1 MTILNIAAYLFVEI
15 SDPAALIPGLKASC
29 EELALKGTI
38 LVAPEGIN
46 LFLAAPEAQI
56 ETFLS
61 YLRQDPRFAALKEKR
76 QYSQTQPFLRMK
88 VKLKR
93 EIVPLGEN
101 SASPLTHTTARMSPE
116 TLKAWLD
123 EGRDFI
129 LLDTRNRF
137 EFEQGAFD
145 RAVDLDI
152 KTFRAFPDA
161 VRAKLPEWRDRPIVT
176 FCTGGIRCEKA
187 APVMQ
192 DMGFSNV
199 YQLEGG
205 ILNYFEQF
213 QSAHFH
219 GDCFVFDE
227 RIGVDGQLQ
236 AKTELDS

>member
-15 SDPAALIPGLKASC
+15 ADPAALIPIWQASC
-29 EELALKGTI
+29 ERLALKGTI

-46 LFLAAPEAQI
+46 LFLAAPEANI
-56 ETFLS
+56 DAFLAE
-61 YLRQDPRFAALKEKR
+61 LRLDPRFTRLKEKR
-76 QYSQTQPFLRMK
+76 QYSQSQPFLRMK

-93 EIVPLGEN
+93 EIVPLGAH
-101 SASPLTHTTARMSPE
+101 SISPLTHDAPRMSPE

-152 KTFRAFPDA
+152 RTFRAFPDA
-161 VRAKLPEWRDRPIVT
+161 IRAKLPQWRDLPIVT

-187 APVMQ
+187 APVMRA
-192 DMGFSNV
+192 MGFSDV
-199 YQLEGG
+199 YQLDGG

-213 QSAHFH
+213 QSAHYH

-227 RIGVDGQLQ
+227 RLGVDGALK
-236 AKTELDS
+236 AKTELES

>member
-1 MTILNIAAYLFVEI
+1 MNILNIAAYLFVEI
-15 SDPAALIPGLKASC
+15 TDPAILLPVLQARCEAL
-29 EELALKGTI
+29 ELKGTI
-38 LVAPEGIN
+38 LIAPEGIN

-56 ETFLS
+56 DRFLAQ
-61 YLRQDPRFAALKEKR
+61 LRLDPRFAALKEKR

-93 EIVPLGEN
+93 EIVPLGEH
-101 SASPLTHTTARMSPE
+101 SLSPLTHTTARMSPE

-137 EFEQGAFD
+137 EFDQGAFD

-152 KTFRAFPDA
+152 RTFRAFPEA

-192 DMGFSNV
+192 AMGFNEV
-199 YQLEGG
+199 YQLDGG

-227 RIGVDGQLQ
+227 RIGVDGKLQ
-236 AKTELDS
+236 AKTELES

>member
-15 SDPAALIPGLKASC
+15 NEPAALVPALQARC
-29 EELALKGTI
+29 EALALKGTI

-56 ETFLS
+56 DAFLAE
-61 YLRQDPRFAALKEKR
+61 LRQDARFAALKEKR

-101 SASPLTHTTARMSPE
+101 SISPLQREAPRMSPAV
-116 TLKAWLD
+116 LKQWLD
-123 EGRDFI
+123 EGREFI

-137 EFEQGAFD
+137 EFEQGAFE
-145 RAVDLDI
+145 RAIDLDI
-152 KTFRAFPDA
+152 RTFRAFPDA
-161 VRAKLPEWRDRPIVT
+161 IREKLPQWRDQPIVT

-187 APVMQ
+187 APVMLE
-192 DMGFSNV
+192 MGFSDV
-199 YQLEGG
+199 YQLDGG

-227 RIGVDGQLQ
+227 RIGVDGKLQ
-236 AKTELDS
+236 AKTEPQK